1 MRFRM
6 YRGERRLSRVG
17 ALSDRVRAGCRGAS
31 RADEDE
37 SEPALVEGDFRSG
50 RAADAG
56 SAGCVTGRPGSGR
69 RLQPYVCEQGRV
81 RHDHALDAVRGRLRQ
96 GVQHGGLF
104 ATQLLRITEG
114 QHVSWFAPYVDTE
127 REASAVHDYSIAFI
141 MGMLQTA
148 EYARAVFERGPLLLS
163 VEEIETRVARRV
175 QRREILQ
182 REEPARV
189 WVVLHEACLRA
200 RIGSPWTMVEQ
211 LDHIRAELKRHP
223 TLTVQVLPYESAA
236 GATNIPFTVFENFE
250 SSPVVYVEGPQGAR
264 PYGADTVVSNA
275 WQSLESLR
283 ACALGPHDSDLYI
296 GTVRDEHARQAV
308 GQVQLQRP
316 DRRVRR
322 VGPGSRVRGKR
333 PRSRQ

>member
-1 MRFRM
+1 MSAAFHGWGLCQTEFGQVAVVRVVQTKTKVNPPSWQRTFGQDVQRMREA
-6 YRGERRLSRVG
+6 RGVSQEGLARAVGYSRTYVSKVESG
-17 ALSDRVRAGCRGAS
+17 TIMPSTRFAEGC
-31 RADEDE
+31 DK
-37 SEPALVEGDFRSG
+37 VFN
-50 RAADAG
+50 
-56 SAGCVTGRPGSGR
+56 T
-69 RLQPYVCEQGRV
+69 
-81 RHDHALDAVRGRLRQ
+81 
-96 GVQHGGLF
+96 GGLF

-141 MGMLQTA
+141 MGMLQTT

-163 VEEIETRVARRV
+163 AEEIEARVAKRV

-250 SSPVVYVEGPQGAR
+250 SPPVVYVEGPQGAR
-264 PYGADTVVSNA
+264 PYGADAVVSNA

-322 VGPGSRVRGKR
+322 VGPGSRVRGRR
-333 PRSRQ
+333 PRSGQ